1 MPASKEDVEAA
12 RGLLGG
18 KGHITEYIVRLGIS
32 VENTTWA
39 EVAAMHRAPP
49 SNRTPSKVDASNRT
63 PSKVD
68 AGDGL

>member
-1 MPASKEDVEAA
+1 M
-12 RGLLGG
+12 LGG

-39 EVAAMHRAPP
+39 EVAAMHRAPFGD
-49 SNRTPSKVDASNRT
+49 RA

-68 AGDGL
+68 AGDGLQQDGAER

>member
-1 MPASKEDVEAA
+1 M
-12 RGLLGG
+12 LGG

-49 SNRTPSKVDASNRT
+49 SNRTPSKVDA
-63 PSKVD
+63 
-68 AGDGL
+68 GDGL